1 MNRNVYLN
9 ILGIMLSIILIL
21 AYSFIKNISILTVLS
36 VIFIAYLIFMKKDF
50 KPIDDRKQLIFQIV
64 VTFILTLFILI
75 FFHTINPNLKL
86 RVVISVIT
94 ANVISTNLYKLFFDR
109 SK

>member
-64 VTFILTLFILI
+64 VTFTLTLFILI
-75 FFHTINPNLKL
+75 FFHTINPNLNL